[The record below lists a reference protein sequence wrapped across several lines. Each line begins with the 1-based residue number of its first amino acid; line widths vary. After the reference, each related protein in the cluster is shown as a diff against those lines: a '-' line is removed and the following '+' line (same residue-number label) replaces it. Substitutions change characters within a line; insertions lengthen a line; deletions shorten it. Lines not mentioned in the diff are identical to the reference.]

1 MKNVKLTWW
10 RLRCGQSSLFTTWAW
25 LSALYFQVSI
35 FYVWLQSIGHAYE
48 DIMSQNQQLLQQII
62 ERDDH
67 NTKVMIQMTDSCSYF
82 FFMSLHLSVI
92 VYDSYVILLLSSLRR
107 CSIFHPTISLCQ
119 LFSSVLL
126 WLVHSFCLCCIDTHP
141 YGCSGVQF
149 ISYCLLKIVRE
160 TI

>member
-1 MKNVKLTWW
+1 V
-10 RLRCGQSSLFTTWAW
+10 RLSDILKSKHEECEAYVVEIESL
-25 LSALYFQVSI
+25 
-35 FYVWLQSIGHAYE
+35 GHAYE

-126 WLVHSFCLCCIDTHP
+126 
-141 YGCSGVQF
+141 
-149 ISYCLLKIVRE
+149 
-160 TI
+160 

>member
-107 CSIFHPTISLCQ
+107 CSIFHPTISLCKLLSFVTLTCAFI
-119 LFSSVLL
+119 LFLLHWHIPMTL
-126 WLVHSFCLCCIDTHP
+126 WLFWCPVHFYH
-141 YGCSGVQF
+141 
-149 ISYCLLKIVRE
+149 LLVRE